1 MFPVSGFVFT
11 KIDIPLGGDILL
23 PKTDN
28 YDDSDYENILQAEV
42 LSLFLSGGALRQHI
56 SLCASVC
63 SSHPSLDGKNPD
75 KKN

>member
-28 YDDSDYENILQAEV
+28 YDDSDYENILQAGV
-42 LSLFLSGGALRQHI
+42 LSLFLSGGAAQPVCVCLLFS
-56 SLCASVC
+56 SLT
-63 SSHPSLDGKNPD
+63 
-75 KKN
+75 